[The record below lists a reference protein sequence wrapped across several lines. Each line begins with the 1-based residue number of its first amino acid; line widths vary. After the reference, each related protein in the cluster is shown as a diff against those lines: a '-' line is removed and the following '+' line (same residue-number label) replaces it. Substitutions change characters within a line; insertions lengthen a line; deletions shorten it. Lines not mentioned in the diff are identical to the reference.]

1 MAEAL
6 NHNSNSRPNSS
17 QDGSRQ
23 PSSIGIASI
32 GMHLPPLGLDVREL
46 ARLREVDPNKYTLG
60 LGCGE
65 MALCPE
71 GFGTVDLAVE
81 AARRA
86 IKRWGGELDQ
96 IGFLAVG
103 SESAV
108 DMSRPLSAFVA
119 ETIGL
124 RGAVRSYEVKHA
136 CYGGTL
142 ALRQAVEWK
151 HSGACRGRAAL
162 VIAADV
168 ALYAPKDPGEPTQ
181 GAGAVAF
188 VVDEARIAAIDVDSF
203 AWSEPEFDFWRPVG
217 ESFPRV
223 DGPLSLDCYKRAA
236 EKCFQQ
242 WVGEREPWEA
252 LQEAE
257 AWCFHVPF
265 PKMVK
270 KAALH
275 VAETF
280 GGSEAEGREFF
291 DHKINGTM
299 GWTRRVG
306 NSYTASLWISVAET
320 LVGLSQGARI
330 GAFSY
335 GSGFGSELFG
345 LTAGPDAA
353 AGAWAAD
360 IEGDLSSRTLL
371 TAEQYAEL
379 RGETVETAEEADAA

>member
-1 MAEAL
+1 MTEAL
-6 NHNSNSRPNSS
+6 PHGPHSDSPHFNSETDTTQSPTE
-17 QDGSRQ
+17 DGV
-23 PSSIGIASI
+23 GIASI
-32 GMHLPPLGLDVREL
+32 GIHLPPLGLDVREL
-46 ARLREVDPNKYTLG
+46 ARLRGVDPNKFTLG

-65 MALCPE
+65 MALCPS
-71 GFGTVDLAVE
+71 GFDTVDLAAE

-86 IKRWGGELDQ
+86 IERWGGDLSR
-96 IGFLAVG
+96 IGLLAVG

-119 ETIGL
+119 DKIGL

-151 HSGACRGRAAL
+151 RSGASRGRAAL

-168 ALYAPKDPGEPTQ
+168 ALYASGDPGEPTQ

-188 VVDEARIAAIDVDSF
+188 VVDDARIAAIDVDSF
-203 AWSEPEFDFWRPVG
+203 AWSDPAFDFWRPVG

-236 EKCFQQ
+236 EACFRQ
-242 WVGEREPWEA
+242 WIGDRPAEQA
-252 LQEAE
+252 LQSAE

-275 VAETF
+275 VAESL
-280 GGSEAEGREFF
+280 GWSEDEGREFF
-291 DHKINGTM
+291 
-299 GWTRRVG
+299 
-306 NSYTASLWISVAET
+306 
-320 LVGLSQGARI
+320 
-330 GAFSY
+330 
-335 GSGFGSELFG
+335 
-345 LTAGPDAA
+345 
-353 AGAWAAD
+353 
-360 IEGDLSSRTLL
+360 
-371 TAEQYAEL
+371 
-379 RGETVETAEEADAA
+379 

>member
-1 MAEAL
+1 MTEAL
-6 NHNSNSRPNSS
+6 PRNPHSEPSTTQSPTE
-17 QDGSRQ
+17 DGV
-23 PSSIGIASI
+23 GIASI
-32 GMHLPPLGLDVREL
+32 GIHLPALGLDVREL
-46 ARLREVDPNKYTLG
+46 ARLRGVDPNKFTLG

-65 MALCPE
+65 MALCPT
-71 GFGTVDLAVE
+71 GFGTVDLAAE

-86 IKRWGGELDQ
+86 IERWGGELSQ
-96 IGFLAVG
+96 IGLLAVG

-119 ETIGL
+119 DKIGL

-151 HSGACRGRAAL
+151 RSGASRGRAAL

-168 ALYAPKDPGEPTQ
+168 ALYAPEDPGEPTQ

-188 VVDEARIAAIDVDSF
+188 VVDDARIAAIDVDSF
-203 AWSEPEFDFWRPVG
+203 AWSDPAFDFWRPVG

-236 EKCFQQ
+236 EECFRQ
-242 WVGEREPWEA
+242 WIGDRPA
-252 LQEAE
+252 TQAMDSAE

-275 VAETF
+275 VAESL
-280 GGSEAEGREFF
+280 GWSDDEGKEFF
-291 DHKINGTM
+291 ERKVAGTM
-299 GWTRRVG
+299 GWNRRVG
-306 NSYTASLWISVAET
+306 NSYTASLWMSVAET
-320 LVGLSQGARI
+320 LVGKDRGARI

-345 LTAGPDAA
+345 LTAGPEAA
-353 AGAWAAD
+353 AGAWAED
-360 IEGDLSSRTLL
+360 IEKDFASRTML

-379 RGETVETAEEADAA
+379 RGELVDAVDAA